1 LNLRCGQLEHAISIL
16 VEYVNSYPSEADL
29 SVVDLLA
36 TIYMENNAYDKAIQL
51 FHSHSQK
58 KPLPANLV
66 MKEGIC
72 HLHLGNSEKAEVQ
85 WLLLFLFC
93 AIFFVY
99 LLVILL
105 QLRGLLS
112 LQQMLISCLH

>member
-1 LNLRCGQLEHAISIL
+1 MYLKCGQLEHAISIL

-51 FHSHSQK
+51 FHSHSQE

-66 MKEGIC
+66 VKEGIC
-72 HLHLGNSEKAEVQ
+72 HLHLGNSEKAEV
-85 WLLLFLFC
+85 WLLLLCLFLAKFLIC
-93 AIFFVY
+93 
-99 LLVILL
+99 LLVILFRL
-105 QLRGLLS
+105 GELLS
-112 LQQMLISCLH
+112 LRQMLNSH